1 MIDKLSQLRGLAPGT
16 PIYLGLPPQAETAY
30 SCVQFDHENVEIQDF
45 KSSSEVKSFFKKGF
59 TRWVTAQGIHRAQD
73 IAELCQFFGLHPLIV
88 EDILNSEQRPKI
100 EFFETCVFCV
110 LRLFHIE
117 ENGQLEPEN
126 VSLVLGEDF
135 VLLFTERNLDY
146 CSSIRARLHVP
157 GNRIM
162 GIGASYLS
170 FALLDMLVDHYY
182 LVVEWL
188 EDKIML
194 LDDQLFESPGDQI
207 LHEIHRLR
215 KDAFVM
221 HRFTRPL
228 LEISNRFGQSESTLI
243 DPKTKPYFRDLL
255 DHSSQVVESME
266 AHKDSLF
273 NLQSQYLALS
283 SKKMN
288 EVMQFLT
295 MTGSVFIPLTF
306 ISGVYGMNFEFMPE
320 LGWKYGYF
328 AVIGFMA
335 VIAGGLLVYF
345 RKKRWF

>member
-1 MIDKLSQLRGLAPGT
+1 VIDKLSQLRGLAPGT
-16 PIYLGLPPQAETAY
+16 PIYLGLPPQAEAAY
-30 SCVQFDHENVEIQDF
+30 SCVRFDHEHSEVQDF
-45 KSSSEVKSFFKKGF
+45 TSSSEVKEFVQEGQIN
-59 TRWVTAQGIHRAQD
+59 WVTAQGIHRAQD

-100 EFFETCVFCV
+100 EFFENCIFCV
-110 LRLFHIE
+110 IRLFHIE

-126 VSLVLGEDF
+126 VSLVLGKDF
-135 VLLFTERNLDY
+135 VLLFTERKLDY
-146 CSSIRARLHVP
+146 CAPIRTRLHVK

-162 GIGASYLS
+162 ELGASYLS
-170 FALLDMLVDHYY
+170 FAVLDLLIDQYY

-194 LDDQLFESPGDQI
+194 LDDQLFETPDDHI
-207 LHEIHRLR
+207 LREIHRLR
-215 KDAFVM
+215 KDVFVM

-228 LEISNRFGQSESTLI
+228 LEISSRFGQENSLI
-243 DPKTKPYFRDLL
+243 DPKTRPYFRDLL

-295 MTGSVFIPLTF
+295 ITGSVFIPLTF
-306 ISGVYGMNFEFMPE
+306 LSGVYGMNFRFMPE
-320 LGWKYGYF
+320 LEWKYGYF
-328 AVIGFMA
+328 FLLGFMG
-335 VIAGGLLVYF
+335 VIALGLLTYF